1 MFWLVVSNMFY
12 FSIYWEQSSQLTK
25 MFQSDWNH
33 QPVFVHPHIWWFEA
47 MFTPSIPEDSGAL
60 QHVAAI
66 FDIFEPCFCKVTEV
80 QNGTHIATPHYNC
93 PRYFTT
99 VKAGLGIWIHVL
111 SCVLKICL
119 TVVSIYFPSLYK
131 FAVPHCDWFLWRTPI
146 LRHSPAPWREQGQ
159 VMSSEP
165 RRNRKP
171 AQVEAAVSTPVFWAG
186 AGRLGAKIW
195 I

>member
-1 MFWLVVSNMFY
+1 MFWLVVSNIFY
-12 FSIYWEQSSQLTK
+12 FSIYWEQSSQLTNI
-25 MFQSDWNH
+25 FQRDWNH
-33 QPVFVHPHIWWFEA
+33 KQVFVHPHIWWFEA

-80 QNGTHIATPHYNC
+80 QNWTHITTPHYNC

-119 TVVSIYFPSLYK
+119 IVVSIYIYMFPFIFPHFTNLQCPTATASYDE
-131 FAVPHCDWFLWRTPI
+131 VPFSII
-146 LRHSPAPWREQGQ
+146 LLRLGANKAK
-159 VMSSEP
+159 SS
-165 RRNRKP
+165 RKP
-171 AQVEAAVSTPVFWAG
+171 AQVEAAVLTPVFWAG